1 MLKPSTVVFTK
12 FLSNHLDFKS
22 GDDESAFLGVFCLV
36 SSCLDMNKLFQGV
49 VHKNF
54 IQFVV
59 VFQE

>member
-1 MLKPSTVVFTK
+1 MLPSTVVFTK
-12 FLSNHLDFKS
+12 FLSNHLDLKS
-22 GDDESAFLGVFCLV
+22 GGDESAFLGVFCLV

>member
-1 MLKPSTVVFTK
+1 MLPSTVVFTK
-12 FLSNHLDFKS
+12 FLSNHLDLNCE
-22 GDDESAFLGVFCLV
+22 DESAFLGVFCLV
-36 SSCLDMNKLFQGV
+36 SSSCLDMNKLFQGV